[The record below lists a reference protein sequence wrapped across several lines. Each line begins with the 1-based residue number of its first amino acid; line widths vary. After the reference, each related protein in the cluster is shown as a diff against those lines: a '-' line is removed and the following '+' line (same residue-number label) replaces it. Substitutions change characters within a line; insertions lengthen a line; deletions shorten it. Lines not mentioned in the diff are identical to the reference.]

1 MHHFARSTVL
11 CFSAAL
17 LAAGCDSSTGP
28 ADAIAVSTQGT
39 SFERGED
46 DIALIPWEIVNGGD
60 RTVIVAT
67 CGDWP
72 VPVVDRWQNG
82 RWTQH
87 FGGFCLLSTAIL
99 PAELQPGERLEG
111 SLSLHEAGVFR
122 LRFGITDSAGG
133 DVDWGAASNAFE
145 VE

>member
-1 MHHFARSTVL
+1 MHHFARSSVL
-11 CFSAAL
+11 FLATAL
-17 LAAGCDSSTGP
+17 LATGCDSSTGP
-28 ADAIAVSTQGT
+28 ADWIAVSVPGT

-46 DIALIPWEIVNGGD
+46 DIASVPWEIVNEGD
-60 RTVIVAT
+60 RTVTVAT

-82 RWTQH
+82 RWTQYS
-87 FGGFCLLSTAIL
+87 GGYCFVLAALL
-99 PAELQPGERLEG
+99 PAELGPGERLEG
-111 SLSLHEAGVFR
+111 SLPLHDPGIFR

-133 DVDWGAASNAFE
+133 DVGWGATSNAFE